1 MEVNDNI
8 LRAFTPRV
16 LKILAF
22 SNSKSHFITFN
33 ISLYNTPN
41 IKVSFFFFFLQ
52 LHLNILFLFF
62 FILFFFHPLPLCL
75 TVSLSL
81 FVSLS
86 FSTQQSYPPATTI
99 PTTTTLINSMTHAEL
114 LADDPRQSPLNI
126 DAHAG

>member
-62 FILFFFHPLPLCL
+62 FILFFFI
-75 TVSLSL
+75 LSL

-86 FSTQQSYPPATTI
+86 LSPSLSLSLSQPSNPTHRQPPATSHHNTK
-99 PTTTTLINSMTHAEL
+99 TQSHLTATSHRNSNNHHNTKT
-114 LADDPRQSPLNI
+114 Q
-126 DAHAG
+126 